1 MGNGIEKRMN
11 FAIEIQRVINTLED
25 TKVSGAENMRKMI
38 GCIEHLETVKKELM
52 KHENADPS
60 VQQRNSED
68 AAAAV

>member
-1 MGNGIEKRMN
+1 MN
-11 FAIEIQRVINTLED
+11 YAIEIQRVINTLED

-52 KHENADPS
+52 KRENTDTP
-60 VQQRNSED
+60 VQQRDPED

>member
-1 MGNGIEKRMN
+1 MD

-52 KHENADPS
+52 KHENADTP
-60 VQQRNSED
+60 VRERDPED